1 MSKLQMLFDYQKISE
16 NDKLNNIIND
26 TLSRYN
32 DAIEIEDDE
41 LELAAGGQAMQ
52 VVEKTQ
58 M

>member
-52 VVEKTQ
+52 VVEKMQ